1 MHFIRGES
9 YFWDF
14 VPPKTKKLNFRVQ
27 QLDLPKYQDKAISFL
42 LTIFVI
48 ARFAIGNLHV
58 LTSVTSNW
66 LHSFISFYIFRRD
79 VCLFIY

>member
-27 QLDLPKYQDKAISFL
+27 QLGLPKYQDKAISCL

-48 ARFAIGNLHV
+48 DRFALV
-58 LTSVTSNW
+58 LTSVASSS
-66 LHSFISFYIFRRD
+66 LHSFISFYTFRRD